1 MDKIGIVMHTLVSI
15 IMPAYNAE
23 KYIAEAID
31 SVLQQSFSAWELIII
46 DDCSS
51 DATKNIIVTY
61 QNNDKRIKPIYL
73 SKNGGRPSIAKNFG
87 LKKAIGKYIA
97 FLDSDDIWMPEK
109 LAKQVEAMQQNS
121 NCGLC
126 YTGGFW
132 IDKQGNQIKSFLPR
146 YRSGNL
152 LYKMLERYELNNQ
165 SVLITKQALMSTL
178 GGFNEAIIIGE
189 DYNLFMHIMNTY
201 KTCSI
206 QEHLIK
212 YRIHSNAITKKTRRV
227 SDGVLVTIKELKLFQ
242 KFPFYA
248 ILTYLKAIRFKYITK
263 TWK

>member
-1 MDKIGIVMHTLVSI
+1 MNVLVSI

-23 KYIAEAID
+23 RYIARAID

-51 DATKNIIVTY
+51 DATKNIIETY

-73 SKNGGRPSIAKNFG
+73 SNNGGRPSIAKNFG
-87 LKKAIGKYIA
+87 LKRAIGKYVA
-97 FLDSDDIWMPEK
+97 FLDSDDIWMAEK
-109 LAKQVEAMQQNS
+109 LAKQVEVMQKDS

-132 IDKQGNQIKSFLPR
+132 IDEQGSQIKSFLPR

-152 LYKMLERYELNNQ
+152 FYKMLKRYELNNQ
-165 SVLITKQALMSTL
+165 SVLITKQALLNTL
-178 GGFNEAIIIGE
+178 GKFNETIIIGE
-189 DYNLFMHIMNTY
+189 DYNLFMHIMSTY

-206 QEHLIK
+206 QEYLIE

-227 SDGVLVTIKELKLFQ
+227 SDGVLVTLKELKLFQ
-242 KFPFYA
+242 KFPIYA
-248 ILTYLKAIRFKYITK
+248 ILTYLKAIRFKYMKKI
-263 TWK
+263 WK